1 ASESDELG
9 SPARPPPGPHPLLA
23 ALWLAVADQL
33 GHLVLKAPP
42 LLLIAGVL
50 HRREIAL
57 HLAILVAIDLLQ
69 RELVLLPRG
78 HQLLHAVFVGR
89 SRGQLGVQGLVDLA
103 LPRAH
108 RLALL
113 LEPLL
118 GGLHLPCLVVAQTQR
133 RAHMLVPAMPDLA
146 TQLLRLRRVRVGE
159 RARVALLLRPER
171 RRHSA
176 FVTAPV
182 PSSSTT
188 VAATLSH
195 ADCIHSRVT
204 TLTRGASRSRVTT
217 ACAVRSTS
225 SCSAARAPSRC
236 ASFSSSCS
244 FTPGTP
250 STV

>member
-1 ASESDELG
+1 MSSSKSTGGRCACRGPSSRPPRSVPASGRSWRDCG
-9 SPARPPPGPHPLLA
+9 APARPPPGPHPLLA

-133 RAHMLVPAMPDLA
+133 RAHMLVPALPDLA

-171 RRHSA
+171 RRQRDHEHPPEPPHHPSRDR
-176 FVTAPV
+176 
-182 PSSSTT
+182 SSS
-188 VAATLSH
+188 
-195 ADCIHSRVT
+195 RNW
-204 TLTRGASRSRVTT
+204 G
-217 ACAVRSTS
+217 AVRS
-225 SCSAARAPSRC
+225 SRL
-236 ASFSSSCS
+236 AS
-244 FTPGTP
+244 GG
-250 STV
+250 